1 MLVSSQNSCAEVLTS
16 GVAILEDEAFKEV
29 FKDK

>member
-1 MLVSSQNSCAEVLTS
+1 MLVSSQNSRAEVLTS
-16 GVAILEDEAFKEV
+16 RVAILEDEAFKEV